1 MRLPLGDKEATVADL
16 IPVLP
21 SEATRFHAVLS
32 STGRVLAFASD
43 ESGKNQ
49 VWIAELRP
57 NGETGRPI
65 MVRTLGLRDG
75 GNRSHLWAQDG
86 KSLYVVDERERLQK
100 ITVTLEPQLTI
111 SAPVEVADFEK
122 LRIQTFAP
130 IAGDRFLVNF
140 KPEITND
147 VTSLNVVFNWT
158 EILKKKVPVS
168 K

>member
-1 MRLPLGDKEATVADL
+1 MRLPLGDKEATFADL
-16 IPVLP
+16 TPFLP
-21 SEATRFHAVLS
+21 SESNRMYALLS

-65 MVRTLGLRDG
+65 MAKTLGLRDAG
-75 GNRSHLWAQDG
+75 GRGYAWAPDG
-86 KSLYVVDERERLQK
+86 KSLYVVDERDRLQK
-100 ITVTLEPQLTI
+100 ITVTLEPQLSL

-140 KPEITND
+140 KPEIFND
-147 VTSLNVVFNWT
+147 VPSLNIVFNWT
-158 EILKKKVPVS
+158 EILEKKVPAA